1 MHSGV
6 RDLILEEKIMTVDRY
21 STSED
26 LDLTRLV
33 AAEHLDEEDADTQLQ
48 QALEQSDQQ
57 LDHTHTPRHGLSASQ
72 ETASDSIQAYL
83 NEIGRVPLLSAA
95 EEVELADQ
103 IARGV
108 AAKQRLEAGPTLT
121 RRLRA
126 ALTADLERA
135 NDARRHLTQ
144 ANLRLVVSIAKKYV
158 GHGLSLMDLIQEGNL
173 GLMRAVEKFDV
184 SRGNRFST
192 YATWWIRQAV
202 SRSLAEQSRTIR
214 LPVHVSESVG
224 QVKRAAD
231 KLGQALGRQ
240 PTTEELADALGL
252 SVAKIESVFAAMRL
266 PISLQTPVGE
276 DGESTLSS
284 LIEDKAEETPADA
297 AAKTLLRHDLNVA
310 LAELTEREQKILKL
324 RYGLVDGEHHT
335 LEEVG
340 KAIGMTRERAR
351 QIEAEAL
358 RKIRNSETWR
368 HLRDYLV

>member
-48 QALEQSDQQ
+48 QALEQSDHQS
-57 LDHTHTPRHGLSASQ
+57 DHIHTPRHGLSASQ

-252 SVAKIESVFAAMRL
+252 SVAKIESVFEAMRL

-284 LIEDKAEETPADA
+284 LIEDKAEETPADV

-368 HLRDYLV
+368 HLRDYLA

>member
-1 MHSGV
+1 
-6 RDLILEEKIMTVDRY
+6 
-21 STSED
+21 
-26 LDLTRLV
+26 
-33 AAEHLDEEDADTQLQ
+33 
-48 QALEQSDQQ
+48 
-57 LDHTHTPRHGLSASQ
+57 
-72 ETASDSIQAYL
+72 
-83 NEIGRVPLLSAA
+83 VPLLSAA
-95 EEVELADQ
+95 EEVELAEQ

-108 AAKQRLEAGPTLT
+108 AAKQRLEAGPALT
-121 RRLRA
+121 QRLRA
-126 ALTADLERA
+126 ALTADVERA

-144 ANLRLVVSIAKKYV
+144 ANLRLVVSIAKKYI

-214 LPVHVSESVG
+214 LPVHVSDSVG
-224 QVKRAAD
+224 QVKRASD

-240 PTTEELADALGL
+240 PTAEELADALGL
-252 SVAKIESVFAAMRL
+252 SVAKIESVFAAMRQ

-284 LIEDKAEETPADA
+284 LIEDKAQESPADA
-297 AAKTLLRHDLNVA
+297 AAKALLRRDLDVA
-310 LAELTEREQKILKL
+310 LAELTEREQTILKL

-340 KAIGMTRERAR
+340 RAIGMTRERAR

-368 HLRDYLV
+368 HLRDYLA